1 MSQMFE
7 AGLRCRTGET
17 IFSNILGRLTSN
29 PGNGPRTKGAQVSPT
44 AGSHHLP
51 IFYMQ
56 LYHKVDNI
64 VWFKYGANLCT

>member
-17 IFSNILGRLTSN
+17 IFTNILTRLTSN
-29 PGNGPRTKGAQVSPT
+29 SGDGPRTKGTQVSPT

-51 IFYMQ
+51 ILYIQ

-64 VWFKYGANLCT
+64 V